1 LQFLNSGFSQNC
13 FSLINAKI
21 IYGEE
26 VFMAGCTP
34 ISYCFDLY
42 VDEGTTV
49 ENLELSITSP
59 PGSTPNIQFLGMRNK

>member
-1 LQFLNSGFSQNC
+1 
-13 FSLINAKI
+13 
-21 IYGEE
+21 
-26 VFMAGCTP
+26 MAGCTP